1 MEWKKKDKPKV
12 ISLIYLIIPN
22 LKKTLKGKNGH
33 LFLINDSNN
42 EIKQHFDKYYNNI
55 FNADFFS
62 KVFHFK
68 NKFCNENGI
77 RYYFFIVPDK
87 SLVCKEFLPFDTGEI
102 KRNYDLIDNLAH
114 DFIENLNQNCY
125 FKTDSHINS
134 LGGKKLSYHYL
145 NYIEKDF
152 LIEDFNELIDKQIIT
167 KEILHNGDLTME
179 GNWSYSNKERNEYI
193 NEKSIMF
200 KNKYRRNL
208 DKNLPEKYK
217 LANKRET
224 EYYENIQGLTNLKVL
239 ILRDSAYAF
248 LKGPLSVYF
257 KEILLYW
264 DHWYFNKELIE
275 WYKPDIILDIK
286 TERFLEN
293 MENKIYEL
301 NFQTPPY

>member
-1 MEWKKKDKPKV
+1 
-12 ISLIYLIIPN
+12 
-22 LKKTLKGKNGH
+22 
-33 LFLINDSNN
+33 
-42 EIKQHFDKYYNNI
+42 
-55 FNADFFS
+55 
-62 KVFHFK
+62 
-68 NKFCNENGI
+68 
-77 RYYFFIVPDK
+77 
-87 SLVCKEFLPFDTGEI
+87 
-102 KRNYDLIDNLAH
+102 
-114 DFIENLNQNCY
+114 
-125 FKTDSHINS
+125 
-134 LGGKKLSYHYL
+134 
-145 NYIEKDF
+145 
-152 LIEDFNELIDKQIIT
+152 
-167 KEILHNGDLTME
+167 
-179 GNWSYSNKERNEYI
+179 
-193 NEKSIMF
+193 MF